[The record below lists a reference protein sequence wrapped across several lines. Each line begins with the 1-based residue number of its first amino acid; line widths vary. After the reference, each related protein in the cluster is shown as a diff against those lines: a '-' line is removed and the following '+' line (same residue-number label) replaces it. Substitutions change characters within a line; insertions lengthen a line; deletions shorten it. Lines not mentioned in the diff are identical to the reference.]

1 MINKQNLWFLT
12 LFSLILVLSIFY
24 LTVGEN
30 SLVTEKEPENNQSI
44 INITSEEGEVLS
56 ALRVQSDEERIEEMA
71 MLQETLLSEDTS
83 VEDKNEAY
91 DSLKEI
97 TVNRGKEEKI
107 ETLIKDKFQLESF
120 AKIKGD
126 QINIVIVGK
135 THNSELANNI
145 IRLVQEQYE
154 NQMYITIK
162 FN

>member
-1 MINKQNLWFLT
+1 MWFLT